1 MEAGTGTKRGSE
13 EKKGA
18 RGEADGDAP
27 TGRTCCPDMRLP
39 SYRRR
44 RQRKT
49 TSAAAPAATAAA
61 PTAIP
66 AIAPALNVRSS
77 SLAPLSTPDA
87 PAEVSEEDV
96 ADGTCAEVV
105 PTREP
110 EDMNAPV
117 DVPVMLLSNSDEVNP
132 SLAPA
137 AELAAD

>member
-13 EKKGA
+13 EKEG
-18 RGEADGDAP
+18 GEAGGDAP
-27 TGRTCCPDMRLP
+27 TGRTCCPDMRLH

-77 SLAPLSTPDA
+77 PLAPLSTPDA
-87 PAEVSEEDV
+87 PAEVSEDV

-105 PTREP
+105 PTGDP

-117 DVPVMLLSNSDEVNP
+117 DVPTVLLSNSDEVNP
-132 SLAPA
+132 SLALA
-137 AELAAD
+137 AELSAD